1 MYDVLI
7 AGGGPAGMTAAIY
20 AVQSGLSTLLIAGPA
35 PGGQVASASLVEN
48 YPGFPLVY
56 GADLVQKLME
66 HITSVGIKTV
76 SETVQGFQLSGKTKA
91 VMTETSS
98 YKGRAVILAQ
108 GSERRKLGIPGEEE
122 FRGRG
127 VSYCATCDGNFFR
140 GKTAAVIGSGNT
152 AVSSAVT
159 LAGVCKKVYLVTRH
173 PALRA
178 EAYFAGQL
186 RSLPNIEHIAGW
198 QATAIEGS
206 QKVESLLLK
215 STEDGSEK
223 RLPVDGVFVSIGV
236 RPNTHLLEGFLP
248 LSDEFIEAGEDCVTQ
263 IPGVYAAGD
272 IRRKKLYQIV
282 TAVADGANAA
292 HSALLYLQGH

>member
-140 GKTAAVIGSGNT
+140 
-152 AVSSAVT
+152 
-159 LAGVCKKVYLVTRH
+159 
-173 PALRA
+173 A